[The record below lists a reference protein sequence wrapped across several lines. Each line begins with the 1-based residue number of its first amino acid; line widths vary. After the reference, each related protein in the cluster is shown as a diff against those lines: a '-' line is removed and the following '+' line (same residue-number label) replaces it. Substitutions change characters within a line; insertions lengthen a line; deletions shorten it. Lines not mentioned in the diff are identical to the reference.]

1 MRSIILST
9 LLFFFVTPIYTQ
21 EGSKIDLKN
30 VDVSTN
36 RLPTIIL
43 FGGEYTIRDR
53 DKFLESLLKSQFYK
67 SDLKI
72 LINLQEFISKREFS
86 FKHEGAV
93 RININSRKLQNQNRY
108 NSQLQSSTYV
118 SSFLR
123 KVNSVRIDSSLERRA
138 LKNEINFIQKQIDS
152 LDLTIGYDSINFE
165 LKDSKIFK
173 KLYRKQNQKIRKL
186 ENTSA
191 IGYKTGKS
199 IAVVA
204 RLDVI
209 SVRKLTDAIKMKT
222 NKKRDTPSNKVI

>member
-1 MRSIILST
+1 MISHCLLVISMRSIILST

-53 DKFLESLLKSQFYK
+53 DKFLESLLKSQFYR

-86 FKHEGAV
+86 FKHQGAV

-186 ENTSA
+186 ENTPA
-191 IGYKTGKS
+191 IEIS
-199 IAVVA
+199 IFTEY
-204 RLDVI
+204 
-209 SVRKLTDAIKMKT
+209 LTQ
-222 NKKRDTPSNKVI
+222 N

>member
-30 VDVSTN
+30 VDVATN

-43 FGGEYTIRDR
+43 FGNEYTIRDR
-53 DKFLESLLKSQFYK
+53 DKFLESLLKSQFYR

-123 KVNSVRIDSSLERRA
+123 RVKSVRIDSSLERRA

-173 KLYRKQNQKIRKL
+173 KLYRKQNQKIKKI
-186 ENTSA
+186 ENTPV
-191 IGYKTGKS
+191 IEIS
-199 IAVVA
+199 IFTE
-204 RLDVI
+204 
-209 SVRKLTDAIKMKT
+209 KLTQI
-222 NKKRDTPSNKVI
+222 

>member
-43 FGGEYTIRDR
+43 VGGEYTIRDR
-53 DKFLESLLKSQFYK
+53 DKFLESLLKSQFYR

-86 FKHEGAV
+86 FKHQGAV

-123 KVNSVRIDSSLERRA
+123 KVNSVRIDRSLERRA

-186 ENTSA
+186 ENTPA
-191 IGYKTGKS
+191 IEIS
-199 IAVVA
+199 IFTEY
-204 RLDVI
+204 
-209 SVRKLTDAIKMKT
+209 LTQ
-222 NKKRDTPSNKVI
+222 N

>member
-1 MRSIILST
+1 MISYCLSVISIRSIILST
-9 LLFFFVTPIYTQ
+9 LLFFFVNPIYTQ

-53 DKFLESLLKSQFYK
+53 DKFLESLLKSQFYR

-123 KVNSVRIDSSLERRA
+123 RVKSVRIDSSLERRA
-138 LKNEINFIQKQIDS
+138 LKDEINLIQKQIDS

-191 IGYKTGKS
+191 IEIS
-199 IAVVA
+199 IFT
-204 RLDVI
+204 
-209 SVRKLTDAIKMKT
+209 K
-222 NKKRDTPSNKVI
+222 

>member
-86 FKHEGAV
+86 FKHQGAV

-191 IGYKTGKS
+191 IEIS
-199 IAVVA
+199 IF
-204 RLDVI
+204 
-209 SVRKLTDAIKMKT
+209 TE
-222 NKKRDTPSNKVI
+222 